1 MEDKLMLMLIDVWV
15 DGYDSVEAFR
25 EGCVAFVDDSLNN
38 TATSVKI
45 LWYDELASE

>member
-1 MEDKLMLMLIDVWV
+1 MLMLIDVWV

-25 EGCVAFVDDSLNN
+25 EGCVAFVDDSLNS
-38 TATSVKI
+38 TATSGKI